1 MDVAVNNRLKALR
14 EELNLEEGDES
25 VYTHLRELIL
35 DGTVIKTL
43 TPQDGDL
50 LAKFKNLAKLSLN
63 GTGLTSLTNFPEMRS
78 LKVLEMTD
86 NYLSDTVIFSM
97 IPNLFPNLSMLHL
110 GGNHLKTIE
119 DVHMLR
125 PMKHLVALGLAM
137 NPLASAE
144 NYRETIFS
152 ALPNLQSLDQVDH
165 SGAERHVDSDAEYYD
180 DDDDDEEEG
189 DDVLKKF
196 YEADYNSD
204 DDQNDEEFVPDDGQ
218 EEEEDFYEDEEE
230 EVEEGDDDEY
240 AENGN
245 GTSSSSSKRM
255 REESDDEANHKKV
268 AQ

>member
-1 MDVAVNNRLKALR
+1 MDVAINNRLKALR

-86 NYLSDTVIFSM
+86 NYLTDTVIFSM

-144 NYRETIFS
+144 NYREAIFS

-180 DDDDDEEEG
+180 EDEEDDEEEG

-230 EVEEGDDDEY
+230 EEADDDDY
-240 AENGN
+240 AENGD
-245 GTSSSSSKRM
+245 GTSSSSSKRL
-255 REESDDEANHKKV
+255 REESDDEADHKKV
-268 AQ
+268 AH